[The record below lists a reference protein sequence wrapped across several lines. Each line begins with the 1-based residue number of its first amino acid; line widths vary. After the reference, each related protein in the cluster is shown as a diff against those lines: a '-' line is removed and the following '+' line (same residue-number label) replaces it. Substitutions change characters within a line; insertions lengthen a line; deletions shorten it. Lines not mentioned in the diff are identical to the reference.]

1 MGLDEYLRAWSA
13 AGRYAAPPHLQ
24 PFGVSRGVLLGLPSE
39 SNAVYVACA
48 GGEDRYVGSTTRGV
62 ATRLAEHVKVP
73 RRAEWEELWVIGL
86 RGGLSHYQVQLSEER
101 VGRLVGPLENLRRPG
116 R

>member
-1 MGLDEYLRAWSA
+1 MGLEEYLMAWSA
-13 AGRYAAPPHLQ
+13 AGRHTASPHRH
-24 PFGVSRGVLLGLPSE
+24 PFGISRGVFPGLPGE
-39 SNAVYVACA
+39 LNAVYVACA

-62 ATRLAEHVKVP
+62 AVRMAEHVKVP

-86 RGGLSHYQVQLSEER
+86 LDGLSPYQVRLAEER
-101 VGRLVGPLENLRRPG
+101 VGRLVKPLDNLRLAG

>member
-1 MGLDEYLRAWSA
+1 M
-13 AGRYAAPPHLQ
+13 
-24 PFGVSRGVLLGLPSE
+24 FLGLPGE
-39 SNAVYVACA
+39 LNAVYVACA

-86 RGGLSHYQVQLSEER
+86 RDGLSRYQVQLAEER
-101 VGRLVGPLENLRRPG
+101 VGRLVGPLENLRPAG